1 MSIQANSS
9 PDATARPAA
18 KPEPEQKLGK
28 RLGTYLWPQRGIF
41 IGAILAMAVVALS
54 EAAIPKIVTDLLDK
68 GFGGQYVGRLWHVPA
83 LLIGIAVIRG
93 VAQFSSNYLLNLL
106 SNRVLLRLR
115 LEMFE
120 RMLHAPAAFYHRNN
134 AATLINAVIFEVNQ
148 VLQILTSVF
157 ITLVRDSLTVLALL
171 AFLFWTNWQLTLIVA
186 VVLPVIGFLVSRIN
200 RRLRSLNR
208 DHQKLTNEAAYV
220 VEEAAGGFKVVKL
233 HGGEAYEMQRFRRM
247 AERLR
252 GYSMRM
258 AVAAGLNQPITQIL
272 AAIALSVILTIA
284 VIQSQ
289 TSGTTIGSFTGFV
302 MAMLLLVSPLK
313 HLTDINQPL
322 QRGLTAAEMIFRLI
336 DEPIEAQT
344 GGKPLDR
351 ATGVIDFEKV
361 GFGYA
366 AAGKA
371 SESKASESKAALQDI
386 NLHVGAGEVIALVGP
401 SGSGKTTLV
410 NLLPRFFDPTQGRI
424 LLDGVPLTELSLAD
438 LRRQIA
444 FVSQDVVLFND
455 TVAANVAYGASSED
469 DIDMARVERALA
481 AANLSD
487 TVAGL
492 PEGALTNI
500 GDNGMRLSGGQRQRL
515 AIARAIYK
523 DAPIL
528 ILDEATSALDSESE
542 RQVQAALERL
552 MQNRTTL
559 VIAHR
564 LSTIENATRIV
575 VLEQGRIVEQGTHAA
590 LLAQGGLYAGLHRI
604 QFATAQ

>member
-9 PDATARPAA
+9 ADAAARSAA
-18 KPEPEQKLGK
+18 PEQKLGK

-41 IGAILAMAVVALS
+41 LGAILAMAVVALS

-68 GFGGQYVGRLWHVPA
+68 GFGGQYVGKLWHVPA

-120 RMLHAPAAFYHRNN
+120 RVLHAPAAFYHRNN

-220 VEEAAGGFKVVKL
+220 VEEAVGGFKVVKL
-233 HGGEAYEMQRFRRM
+233 HGGEVYEMHRFRRM

-272 AAIALSVILTIA
+272 AAIALSIILTIA
-284 VIQSQ
+284 VVQSQ
-289 TSGTTIGSFTGFV
+289 SSGTTIGSFTGFV

-336 DEPIEAQT
+336 DEPIETQT
-344 GGKPLDR
+344 GGKPLAR
-351 ATGVIDFEKV
+351 AIGVIDFEQV

-366 AAGKA
+366 ADG
-371 SESKASESKAALQDI
+371 KAALHDV

-424 LLDGVPLTELSLAD
+424 VLDGVPLTELSLAD

-469 DIDMARVERALA
+469 EIDMARVERALA

-492 PEGALTNI
+492 PAGALTNI
-500 GDNGMRLSGGQRQRL
+500 GDNGMKLSGGQRQRL

-575 VLEQGRIVEQGTHAA
+575 VLEQGRVVEQGTHAA
-590 LLAQGGLYAGLHRI
+590 LLAQNGLYAGLHRI
-604 QFATAQ
+604 QFATAQS

>member
-18 KPEPEQKLGK
+18 TPEPEQKLGK

-336 DEPIEAQT
+336 DEPVEAQT

-361 GFGYA
+361 GFGYGA
-366 AAGKA
+366 EG
-371 SESKASESKAALQDI
+371 KAALQDI

-424 LLDGVPLTELSLAD
+424 LLDGVPLAELSLAD

-455 TVAANVAYGASSED
+455 TVAANVAYGASSEEE
-469 DIDMARVERALA
+469 IDMVRVERALA

-492 PEGALTNI
+492 PEGALTSI
-500 GDNGMRLSGGQRQRL
+500 GDNGQRLSGGQRQRL

-552 MQNRTTL
+552 MQNRTTH

-604 QFATAQ
+604 QFATAQQ